1 MRKVDSTKSKSQQF
15 DEMEVYRHLR
25 TNIEYSS
32 VDKKIHVINITS
44 TQPGEGKTTTSTNL
58 SIVSS
63 GQYGRVLLVDC
74 DMRKPQVHKRFNISN
89 RFGLSN
95 VLAGDNVNIPDSYF
109 SKFKDKDTEGVLYV
123 LPAGVKVPNPTELL
137 SSEKFKE
144 FVECMRMRFEFIIFD
159 CPPVLSVSDCIPVSR
174 VSDGTL
180 FVVSSKDTDKND
192 AKTALQQLQR
202 NGANVIG
209 TVLNKVDKT
218 NESSYYS
225 YY

>member
-1 MRKVDSTKSKSQQF
+1 MRKVDSTKNKSQQF

-144 FVECMRMRFEFIIFD
+144 FVECMRMRFEFIILD

>member
-1 MRKVDSTKSKSQQF
+1 MRKVDSTKNKSQQF

-63 GQYGRVLLVDC
+63 SQYGRVLLVDC

-144 FVECMRMRFEFIIFD
+144 FVECMRMRFEFIILD

>member
-1 MRKVDSTKSKSQQF
+1 MRKVDSTKNKSQQF

-74 DMRKPQVHKRFNISN
+74 DMRKPKVHKRFNISN

-144 FVECMRMRFEFIIFD
+144 FVECMRMRFEFIILD

-218 NESSYYS
+218 NENSYYS

>member
-1 MRKVDSTKSKSQQF
+1 MRKVDSTKNKSQQF

-137 SSEKFKE
+137 SNEKFKE
-144 FVECMRMRFEFIIFD
+144 FVECMRMRFEFIILD

>member
-1 MRKVDSTKSKSQQF
+1 MKKVENIPNKSQQF

-32 VDKKIHVINITS
+32 VDKKIQVINITS
-44 TQPGEGKTTTSTNL
+44 SQPGEGKTTTSTNL
-58 SIVSS
+58 AIVSS

-95 VLAGDNVNIPDSYF
+95 ILAGDNVNISDQYF
-109 SKFKDKDTEGVLYV
+109 SKFKDKDTDGVLYV
-123 LPAGVKVPNPTELL
+123 LPAGVKVPNPLELL
-137 SSEKFKE
+137 SSEKLKDFIE
-144 FVECMRMRFEFIIFD
+144 FMRMRFEFIILD
-159 CPPVLSVSDCIPVSR
+159 CPPVLSVSDCIPVSY

-202 NGANVIG
+202 NGANVLG
-209 TVLNKVDKT
+209 TVLNKVDKS

>member
-1 MRKVDSTKSKSQQF
+1 MKKVDSTKNKSQQF

-144 FVECMRMRFEFIIFD
+144 FVECMRMRFEFIILD

>member
-1 MRKVDSTKSKSQQF
+1 MKKVDSTKNKSQQF

-44 TQPGEGKTTTSTNL
+44 TQPREGKTTTSTNL
-58 SIVSS
+58 AIVSS

-144 FVECMRMRFEFIIFD
+144 FVECMRMRFEFIILD

>member
-1 MRKVDSTKSKSQQF
+1 MRKVDSTKNKSQQF

-44 TQPGEGKTTTSTNL
+44 TQPEEGKTTTSTNL

-109 SKFKDKDTEGVLYV
+109 SKFKDKDTDGVLYV

-144 FVECMRMRFEFIIFD
+144 FVECMRMRFEFIILD

-192 AKTALQQLQR
+192 AKIALQQLQR

-218 NESSYYS
+218 NENSYYS

>member
-1 MRKVDSTKSKSQQF
+1 MRKVDSTKNKSQQF

-123 LPAGVKVPNPTELL
+123 LPAGVTVPNPTELL

-144 FVECMRMRFEFIIFD
+144 IVECMRMRFEFIIFD

>member
-1 MRKVDSTKSKSQQF
+1 MKKVENKSNKSQQF

-32 VDKKIHVINITS
+32 VDKKIQVINITS
-44 TQPGEGKTTTSTNL
+44 SQPGEGKTTTSTNL
-58 SIVSS
+58 AIVSS

-95 VLAGDNVNIPDSYF
+95 ILAGDNVNISDSYF
-109 SKFKDKDTEGVLYV
+109 SKFKDKDTDGVLYV
-123 LPAGVKVPNPTELL
+123 LPAGVKVPNPLELL
-137 SSEKFKE
+137 SSEKFKD
-144 FVECMRMRFEFIIFD
+144 FVEFMRMRFEFIILD
-159 CPPVLSVSDCIPVSR
+159 CPPVLSVSDCIPVSY

-180 FVVSSKDTDKND
+180 FVISSKDTDKNE

-202 NGANVIG
+202 NGANVLG

-218 NESSYYS
+218 NESAYYS

>member
-1 MRKVDSTKSKSQQF
+1 MRKVDSTKNKSQQF

-123 LPAGVKVPNPTELL
+123 LPAGVKVPNLTELL

-144 FVECMRMRFEFIIFD
+144 FVECMRMRFEFIILD

>member
-1 MRKVDSTKSKSQQF
+1 MRKVDSTKNKSQQF

-58 SIVSS
+58 AIVSS

-144 FVECMRMRFEFIIFD
+144 FVECMRIRFEFIILD

>member
-1 MRKVDSTKSKSQQF
+1 MKKVENIPNKSQQF

-32 VDKKIHVINITS
+32 VDKKIQVINITS
-44 TQPGEGKTTTSTNL
+44 SQLGEGKTTTSTNL
-58 SIVSS
+58 AIVSS

-95 VLAGDNVNIPDSYF
+95 ILAGDNVNISDSYF
-109 SKFKDKDTEGVLYV
+109 SKFKDKDTDGVLYV
-123 LPAGVKVPNPTELL
+123 LPAGVKVPNPLELL
-137 SSEKFKE
+137 SSEKFKD
-144 FVECMRMRFEFIIFD
+144 FVEFMRMRFEFIILD
-159 CPPVLSVSDCIPVSR
+159 CPPVLSVSDCIPVSH

-180 FVVSSKDTDKND
+180 FVISSKDTDKNE

-202 NGANVIG
+202 NGANVLG

-218 NESSYYS
+218 NESAYYS

>member
-1 MRKVDSTKSKSQQF
+1 
-15 DEMEVYRHLR
+15 
-25 TNIEYSS
+25 
-32 VDKKIHVINITS
+32 
-44 TQPGEGKTTTSTNL
+44 
-58 SIVSS
+58 
-63 GQYGRVLLVDC
+63 
-74 DMRKPQVHKRFNISN
+74 
-89 RFGLSN
+89 
-95 VLAGDNVNIPDSYF
+95 
-109 SKFKDKDTEGVLYV
+109 
-123 LPAGVKVPNPTELL
+123 
-137 SSEKFKE
+137 
-144 FVECMRMRFEFIIFD
+144 MRMRFEFIILD

>member
-1 MRKVDSTKSKSQQF
+1 MRKVDSTKNKSQQF

-109 SKFKDKDTEGVLYV
+109 SKFKDKDTAGVLYV

-144 FVECMRMRFEFIIFD
+144 FVECMRMRFEFIILD

>member
-1 MRKVDSTKSKSQQF
+1 MRKVDSTKNKSQQF

-32 VDKKIHVINITS
+32 VEKKIHVINITS

-144 FVECMRMRFEFIIFD
+144 FVECMRMRFEFIILD

>member
-1 MRKVDSTKSKSQQF
+1 MRKVDSTKNKSQQF
-15 DEMEVYRHLR
+15 DEMEVYRYLR

-144 FVECMRMRFEFIIFD
+144 FVECMRMRFEFIILD

>member
-1 MRKVDSTKSKSQQF
+1 MKKVDSTKNKSQQF

-95 VLAGDNVNIPDSYF
+95 VLAGDNVNVPDSYF

-144 FVECMRMRFEFIIFD
+144 FVECMRMRFEFIILD

>member
-1 MRKVDSTKSKSQQF
+1 MRKVDSTKNKSQQF

-109 SKFKDKDTEGVLYV
+109 SKFKDKNTEGVLYV

-144 FVECMRMRFEFIIFD
+144 FVECMRMRFEFIILD

>member
-1 MRKVDSTKSKSQQF
+1 MKKVDSTKNKSQQF

-95 VLAGDNVNIPDSYF
+95 VLDGDNVNIPDSYF

-144 FVECMRMRFEFIIFD
+144 FVECMRMRFEFIILD

>member
-1 MRKVDSTKSKSQQF
+1 MRKVDSTKNKSQQF

-123 LPAGVKVPNPTELL
+123 LPAGVKVPNSTELL

-144 FVECMRMRFEFIIFD
+144 FVECMRMRFEFIILD

>member
-1 MRKVDSTKSKSQQF
+1 MRKVDSTKNKSQQF

-74 DMRKPQVHKRFNISN
+74 DMRKPQIHKRFNISN

-109 SKFKDKDTEGVLYV
+109 SKFKDKDTDGVLYV

-144 FVECMRMRFEFIIFD
+144 FVECMRMRFEFIILD

-180 FVVSSKDTDKND
+180 FVVSSKDTDKNN

>member
-1 MRKVDSTKSKSQQF
+1 MRKVDSTKNKSQQF

-144 FVECMRMRFEFIIFD
+144 FIECMRMRFEFIILD

>member
-1 MRKVDSTKSKSQQF
+1 MKKVDSTKNKSQQF

-74 DMRKPQVHKRFNISN
+74 DMRKPRVHKRFNISN

-144 FVECMRMRFEFIIFD
+144 FVECMRMRFEFIILD

>member
-1 MRKVDSTKSKSQQF
+1 MRKVDSTKNKSQQF

-44 TQPGEGKTTTSTNL
+44 TQLGEGKTTTSTNL

-144 FVECMRMRFEFIIFD
+144 FVECMRMRFEFIILD

>member
-1 MRKVDSTKSKSQQF
+1 M
-15 DEMEVYRHLR
+15 
-25 TNIEYSS
+25 
-32 VDKKIHVINITS
+32 
-44 TQPGEGKTTTSTNL
+44 
-58 SIVSS
+58 
-63 GQYGRVLLVDC
+63 DC

-137 SSEKFKE
+137 SSEIFKE
-144 FVECMRMRFEFIIFD
+144 FVECMRMRFEFIILD

>member
-1 MRKVDSTKSKSQQF
+1 MIKVDSTKNKSQQF

-144 FVECMRMRFEFIIFD
+144 FVECMRMRFEFIILD

-218 NESSYYS
+218 NESSFYS

>member
-1 MRKVDSTKSKSQQF
+1 MRKVDSTKNKSQQF

-63 GQYGRVLLVDC
+63 SQYGRVLLVDC

-144 FVECMRMRFEFIIFD
+144 FVECMRMRFEFIILD

-174 VSDGTL
+174 AADGTL

-192 AKTALQQLQR
+192 AKIALQQLQR

>member
-1 MRKVDSTKSKSQQF
+1 MKKVDNKSNKSQQF

-32 VDKKIHVINITS
+32 VDKKIQVINITS
-44 TQPGEGKTTTSTNL
+44 SQPGEGKTTTSTNL
-58 SIVSS
+58 AIVSS

-95 VLAGDNVNIPDSYF
+95 ILAGDNVNISDSYF
-109 SKFKDKDTEGVLYV
+109 SKFKDKDTDGVLYV
-123 LPAGVKVPNPTELL
+123 LPAGVKVPNPLELL
-137 SSEKFKE
+137 SSEKFKD
-144 FVECMRMRFEFIIFD
+144 FVEFMRMRFEFIILD
-159 CPPVLSVSDCIPVSR
+159 CLPVLSVSDCIPVSH

-180 FVVSSKDTDKND
+180 FVISSKDTDKNE

-202 NGANVIG
+202 NGANVLG

-218 NESSYYS
+218 NESAYYS

>member
-1 MRKVDSTKSKSQQF
+1 MRKVDSTKNKSQQF

>member
-1 MRKVDSTKSKSQQF
+1 MKKVDSTKNKSQQF

-44 TQPGEGKTTTSTNL
+44 AQPGEGKTTTSTNL

-137 SSEKFKE
+137 SSEKFRE
-144 FVECMRMRFEFIIFD
+144 FIECMRMRFEFIILD

-218 NESSYYS
+218 NENSYYS

>member
-1 MRKVDSTKSKSQQF
+1 MRKVDSTKNKSQQF

-144 FVECMRMRFEFIIFD
+144 FVECMRMRFEFIILD

-218 NESSYYS
+218 NENSYYS

>member
-1 MRKVDSTKSKSQQF
+1 MKKVDSTKNKSQQF

-58 SIVSS
+58 AIVSS

-74 DMRKPQVHKRFNISN
+74 DMRKPRVHKRFNISN

-144 FVECMRMRFEFIIFD
+144 FVECMRMRFEFIILD

>member
-1 MRKVDSTKSKSQQF
+1 MRKVDSTKNKSQQF

-32 VDKKIHVINITS
+32 VNKKIHVINITS

-144 FVECMRMRFEFIIFD
+144 FVECMRMRFEFIILD

>member
-1 MRKVDSTKSKSQQF
+1 MRKVDSTKNKSQQF

-109 SKFKDKDTEGVLYV
+109 SKFIDKDTEGVLYV

-144 FVECMRMRFEFIIFD
+144 FVECMRMRFEFIILD

>member
-1 MRKVDSTKSKSQQF
+1 MKKVDSTKNKSQQF

-144 FVECMRMRFEFIIFD
+144 FVECMRMRFEFIILD

-192 AKTALQQLQR
+192 AKIALQQLQR

>member
-1 MRKVDSTKSKSQQF
+1 MRKVDSTKNKSQQF

-123 LPAGVKVPNPTELL
+123 LPAGVKVSNPTELL

-144 FVECMRMRFEFIIFD
+144 FVECMRMRFEFIILD